1 MLSAHQAGDRA
12 DGVKMLPLCPGV
24 LLEPDGLLP
33 AAWAAAGQDNVPRA
47 LGQVR
52 AVPSQLQ
59 LEFPQPLFR
68 CDLST
73 SP

>member
-1 MLSAHQAGDRA
+1 
-12 DGVKMLPLCPGV
+12 MLPLYPGG
-24 LLEPDGLLP
+24 LLEPDGLPP
-33 AAWAAAGQDNVPRA
+33 AAWTAAGQDNLPRA
-47 LGQVR
+47 LGQVQ

-73 SP
+73 SA